1 MWYSSKADPRVIEF
15 NNGNKTEIFSRL
27 VGKDNYSWSMIDMGI
42 EDHTNGDH
50 HDTDYTTLYQII
62 NGKKWSEDSDYVKTQ
77 GPIINVIRKAK
88 GVKITGKGIP
98 EETNDQID
106 AFLAKISKEAPT
118 YQPAGAVN
126 TFSL

>member
-1 MWYSSKADPRVIEF
+1 MEPSIVFIVMWYSSKADPRVIDF

-50 HDTDYTTLYQII
+50 HDTDYTVLYQII
-62 NGKKWSEDSDYVKTQ
+62 NGKKWSEDQEYVQKQ
-77 GPIINVIRKAK
+77 GPIINVIRKTK

-98 EETNDQID
+98 EETNDQVE
-106 AFLAKISKEAPT
+106 AFMK
-118 YQPAGAVN
+118 
-126 TFSL
+126 

>member
-1 MWYSSKADPRVIEF
+1 MSVRMEPNIVFIIMWYSSKADARVIDF

-50 HDTDYTTLYQII
+50 HDTDYTVLYQII
-62 NGKKWSEDSDYVKTQ
+62 NGKKWADDQDYVKTQ
-77 GPIINVIRKAK
+77 GPIINVIRKSK

-98 EETNDQID
+98 EETNDQVET
-106 AFLAKISKEAPT
+106 FL
-118 YQPAGAVN
+118 N
-126 TFSL
+126 